1 MILKNNAISS
11 AVNILKEF
19 YITNPA
25 EVELEDLAYLRGSV
39 VRDAAMNNC
48 EGRLIRSG
56 SNGIITI
63 NSNIREP
70 GKRRFAIAH
79 ELGHFELHEK
89 ANQFSNFVDQNQN
102 FLEWY
107 KISAIEREANIFA
120 AELLMPS
127 ERFKGACEKQEPI
140 FKNICAVA
148 KFFKTTITST
158 AIRYVD
164 LGPYPSMLIVSE
176 GGKIKW
182 SVHSDDFPYRFIKNG
197 RAVERGSIAFD
208 LFAGN
213 KANKSHDMVM
223 GSIWLSDDWSVP
235 EDLLLYESSILLPS
249 YNTVLSFIW
258 VYEN

>member
-11 AVNILKEF
+11 AANILKEF
-19 YITNPA
+19 CITNPA
-25 EVELEDLAYLRGSV
+25 EVELEDLAYLRGAV

-56 SNGIITI
+56 LNGIITI
-63 NSNIREP
+63 NSKIREP

-89 ANQFSNFVDQNQN
+89 ANQFSNFVDQN

-107 KISAIEREANIFA
+107 KTSAIEREANIFA

-148 KFFKTTITST
+148 EFFKTTLTST

-164 LGPYPSMLIVSE
+164 LGPYPSMLIVSVA
-176 GGKIKW
+176 GKIKW
-182 SVHSDDFPYRFIKNG
+182 SVHSDDFPYRFIKIG
-197 RAVERGSIAFD
+197 REVQKGTIAFD

-213 KANKSHDMVM
+213 MANKTHEMIM
-223 GSIWLSDDWSVP
+223 GSIWLTDDWSLP

-258 VYEN
+258 VYED